1 MKDFTSS
8 SVRRTALGQLSKL
21 VNELGGVPF
30 FGTALGIIRN
40 GTVLPEDDD
49 VDFIL
54 PVTNRHNLLS
64 YLESDPT
71 VTFTFFTEWIVQVS
85 LQIEH
90 EIVLIDF
97 YFYWDEGD
105 DIRLPWNFYGTPW
118 RQKTHLYIPKVLLS
132 ELIFEPD
139 VGFISKGNTI
149 ASYLYGKKW
158 NTPLRK
164 LIDYEINLKRNRP
177 SYIYPGPFGRFA
189 REGILRSSG
198 ATPREALKRRFL
210 LLLAKGPVF
219 FISQILEFR
228 VNRREEEKLLRY
240 SESEVLRRNQKHTKS

>member
-8 SVRRTALGQLSKL
+8 SVRRTALGRLSKL

-54 PVTNRHNLLS
+54 PATNRQNLLS
-64 YLESDPT
+64 YLESDRT

-118 RQKTHLYIPKVLLS
+118 RQKTHLYVPKVLLS
-132 ELIFEPD
+132 ELIYEPG
-139 VGFISKGNTI
+139 VGFISKGNTL

-164 LIDYEINLKRNRP
+164 LIDYEINLKGNRP

-198 ATPREALKRRFL
+198 GSLGEALKRRFW

-219 FISQILEFR
+219 FINQILEFNL
-228 VNRREEEKLLRY
+228 NRSEEEKLRRY
-240 SESEVLRRNQKHTKS
+240 SEFESMIRNERHTN